1 MILVLN
7 NDSTKNIIMKRKL
20 GCTSAMIQ
28 YLLLPC
34 MPVALCLKEAASI
47 ELKKCWIFVEYI
59 YIYVCV
65 CIVQCKVV
73 FVLLLELHN
82 VHFSVFIYDLFVTSH
97 ARIYKAHFISS
108 LTVESV
114 TFNRT
119 LRHAEGYD
127 FPPFFS
133 FFNYD

>member
-1 MILVLN
+1 M
-7 NDSTKNIIMKRKL
+7 
-20 GCTSAMIQ
+20 C
-28 YLLLPC
+28 
-34 MPVALCLKEAASI
+34 
-47 ELKKCWIFVEYI
+47 
-59 YIYVCV
+59 VCV

-82 VHFSVFIYDLFVTSH
+82 VHFSVFIYALFVTSH

-108 LTVESV
+108 LTVELV

-127 FPPFFS
+127 FPPLFFIIRTMS
-133 FFNYD
+133 LHFTCIDATSIL

>member
-1 MILVLN
+1 M
-7 NDSTKNIIMKRKL
+7 
-20 GCTSAMIQ
+20 
-28 YLLLPC
+28 
-34 MPVALCLKEAASI
+34 
-47 ELKKCWIFVEYI
+47 
-59 YIYVCV
+59 CV

-82 VHFSVFIYDLFVTSH
+82 VHFSVFIYALFVTSH

-108 LTVESV
+108 LTVELV

-127 FPPFFS
+127 FPPFFFFS
-133 FFNYD
+133 FFN

>member
-1 MILVLN
+1 M
-7 NDSTKNIIMKRKL
+7 
-20 GCTSAMIQ
+20 
-28 YLLLPC
+28 
-34 MPVALCLKEAASI
+34 
-47 ELKKCWIFVEYI
+47 
-59 YIYVCV
+59 CV

-82 VHFSVFIYDLFVTSH
+82 VHFSVFIYALFVTSH

-108 LTVESV
+108 LTVELV

-133 FFNYD
+133 FFN

>member
-1 MILVLN
+1 M
-7 NDSTKNIIMKRKL
+7 
-20 GCTSAMIQ
+20 
-28 YLLLPC
+28 
-34 MPVALCLKEAASI
+34 
-47 ELKKCWIFVEYI
+47 
-59 YIYVCV
+59 CV

-82 VHFSVFIYDLFVTSH
+82 VHFSVFIYALFVTSH

-108 LTVESV
+108 LTVELV

-127 FPPFFS
+127 FPPFFFLFLIRTVS
-133 FFNYD
+133 LHFTCIDATSIL

>member
-7 NDSTKNIIMKRKL
+7 NNSAKNIIMKRKL
-20 GCTSAMIQ
+20 ICTSAMIW
-28 YLLLPC
+28 YLPLPC
-34 MPVALCLKEAASI
+34 MPATLCLKEVAWVK
-47 ELKKCWIFVEYI
+47 LKKCWMYLYI
-59 YIYVCV
+59 YICVCV

-73 FVLLLELHN
+73 FMLLLELHN
-82 VHFSVFIYDLFVTSH
+82 VHFFVFIYALFVTSH